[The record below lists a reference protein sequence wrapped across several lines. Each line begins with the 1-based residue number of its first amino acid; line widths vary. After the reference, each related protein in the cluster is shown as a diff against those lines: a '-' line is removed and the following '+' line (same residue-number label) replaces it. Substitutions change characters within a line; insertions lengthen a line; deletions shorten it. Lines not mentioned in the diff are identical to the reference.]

1 MFEQTFKN
9 IDDVL
14 WKEAGALLNSTTPSN
29 PHGCSSKYLDDLEA
43 MKAALEDKPYD
54 FLGWRKLACSHLSNC
69 LFD

>member
-1 MFEQTFKN
+1 MLF
-9 IDDVL
+9 L
-14 WKEAGALLNSTTPSN
+14 
-29 PHGCSSKYLDDLEA
+29 KYLDDLDQERA